1 MKSGMKKR
9 ITILGATGSIGTNT
23 IEVVRANPDDFE
35 IVGLASFRDVAGLR
49 LLSNE
54 FPKAR
59 LALGGY
65 ENTFEGIDIAGSDAA
80 VRLVQQTE
88 ADLVVNGIS
97 GAAGFLPSLASLE
110 SGADLALA
118 NKETIVMAWE
128 IISFEAD
135 KNSCKILPVDSEH
148 SAIFHL
154 VSAHGILDV
163 DEIILTASGGPF
175 RTWSSEQIAS
185 VTLSD
190 ALAHPTWN
198 MGGKITVDSASLAN
212 KGLEVIEAVKLFGIH
227 PDKVKVLI
235 HPQSRVHSLVRLRD
249 GSMYAQI
256 SQPDMRI
263 PIHNALFWPE
273 CHKNPFG
280 FLDLA
285 DSELTFEK
293 PREDLFPMLRLAYE
307 AIEQGALYP
316 NAYNAANEI
325 AVSAFMNGSI
335 CFTDIPRITAAVL
348 EKDWTGKIDTV
359 ETVLDG
365 DGRARREA
373 ARVITEVVV

>member
-1 MKSGMKKR
+1 MKKR
-9 ITILGATGSIGTNT
+9 ITILGATGSIGSNT
-23 IEVVRANPDDFE
+23 IQVVRANPDDFQ
-35 IVGLASFRDVAGLR
+35 IVGLASFRDLDGLM
-49 LLSNE
+49 LLSKE
-54 FPKAR
+54 FPEAR
-59 LALGGY
+59 LSLGGY
-65 ENTFEGIDIAGSDAA
+65 ENTSDGIDFVGADAA

-88 ADLVVNGIS
+88 ADLVVNGIN
-97 GAAGFLPSLASLE
+97 GAAGFLPSLASLQ

-118 NKETIVMAWE
+118 NKETIVIAWE

-135 KNSCKILPVDSEH
+135 KNGCKILPVDSEH

-175 RTWSSEQIAS
+175 RTWSTEKIAA
-185 VTLSD
+185 VTLAE

-198 MGGKITVDSASLAN
+198 MGGKITIDSASLAN

-235 HPQSRVHSLVRLRD
+235 HPQSRVHSLIRLRE

-273 CHKNPFG
+273 CRINPFG

-293 PREDLFPMLRLAYE
+293 PKEDVFPMLKLAYTAAE
-307 AIEQGALYP
+307 LGALYP

-325 AVSAFMNGSI
+325 AVAAFMDGILS
-335 CFTDIPRITAAVL
+335 FTDIPRITAAVL

-359 ETVLDG
+359 EAVLYG

-373 ARVITEVVV
+373 SRVITEVIV

>member
-1 MKSGMKKR
+1 MKKR
-9 ITILGATGSIGTNT
+9 ITVLGATGSIGRNT
-23 IEVVRANPDDFE
+23 VQVVRANPDDFQ
-35 IVGLASFRDVAGLR
+35 IVGLASFRDLEGLR
-49 LLSNE
+49 SLSSE
-54 FPKAR
+54 FPNAR
-59 LALGGY
+59 LALSGY
-65 ENTFEGIDIAGSDAA
+65 ENPPEGIDFAGPNAA
-80 VRLVQQTE
+80 VKLVQQIDS
-88 ADLVVNGIS
+88 DLVVNGIN
-97 GAAGFLPSLASLE
+97 GAAGFMPSLASLQ

-118 NKETIVMAWE
+118 NKESIVIAWE
-128 IISFEAD
+128 IISSEAD
-135 KNSCKILPVDSEH
+135 KNNCKILPVDSEH

-175 RTWSSEQIAS
+175 RTWSSQEIAS
-185 VTLSD
+185 VTLKE
-190 ALAHPTWN
+190 ALTHPTWN

-235 HPQSRVHSLVRLRD
+235 HPQSRVHSLIRLRD
-249 GSMYAQI
+249 GSLYAQI

-273 CHKNPFG
+273 CRKNPFG

-285 DSELTFEK
+285 DSILSFEK
-293 PREDLFPMLRLAYE
+293 PKEDLFPMLKLAYKAAE
-307 AIEQGALYP
+307 LGALYP

-325 AVSAFMNGSI
+325 AVSAFMNGSLG
-335 CFTDIPRITAAVL
+335 FTDIPLITAAVL
-348 EKDWTGKIDTV
+348 DKDWTGKIDTV
-359 ETVLDG
+359 EAVLDG

-373 ARVITEVVV
+373 TRIITEVIV